1 MLTKNGTLKVC
12 LAVASILSWFTLG
25 CGNINTPELKGEE
38 GKAPVSQSSKTAV
51 GSTSSSQ
58 SCVIDDIRYPTNEE
72 DFEKMLYGDRGFLA
86 EYNGVKHL
94 GYDVDYAEGTAIHAM
109 TCGKIVFYGPANGY
123 GTLVV
128 VIEVKLPYP
137 MTFENGDGDL
147 VTTDTVL
154 CIYGHLRTMEYL
166 NGGEKLT
173 WKVGDMV
180 QMGDVIGFVQN
191 ENFNGDGTGHL
202 HDGNRVQSAAEAK
215 ATDPQYW
222 FRGNDTPGE
231 GLFKKYYTDPKQ
243 FIRTIQEQLHG
254 SGSSAKSTATSLPLG
269 TLIKTDAGRYEL
281 VSDDGLF
288 DVSNVKHLPFE
299 CAVNVTQDLL
309 SCYTQMPT
317 DTISLTL
324 DAQVV
329 KFDGEPQVYMLYPS
343 HNPTLIG
350 FHTFLSYE
358 SFLSWGY
365 QPADIVSYP
374 LAQKPAIIGSLLNL
388 GDLGLRPGTLVK
400 GIGES
405 EVSVAHQG
413 GMRRPIFNWD
423 VFNAIGHKSS
433 CIYEIDSSTLDA
445 VAGKRSD
452 QVIGIGDIEQ
462 CNAPQPISCA
472 PGSWTSCVCGSGVTG
487 SKTCNGDGASYG
499 ECECQ
504 TAGNGGGLGG
514 DEDAGVDA
522 SSSAGG
528 ASGSGGQSGS
538 GGSDGSGGTMSV
550 GGSGGAPAMNCTP
563 GQQIGC
569 GCLGGQQGY
578 QVCLSDGLAFGAC
591 NCPNVGTGG
600 AGGAGG
606 STSTG
611 GMGGSTSAGG
621 TSGSGGSGV
630 DAGQVSYCLDPY
642 SRACT
647 TNETRL
653 INCLSGTTIVQT
665 CLADCSGWT
674 NEVCPPANTGGSGGS
689 GVDAGNNSII
699 CQAHGVPGK
708 VVFYANAPVGPNKN
722 MVIPGWGDY
731 PSWCGVPDESWGNWA
746 WGAVGVGELVFQKGD
761 VYQGAKYIFAP
772 GVSSGYGNSPDA
784 WYCDQ
789 TGCSIGTFVVCN
801 GLQEACRVQN
811 GVLSGGAS
819 YTPNSANWQNI
830 LCIL

>member
-1 MLTKNGTLKVC
+1 MLTKNSALKVC
-12 LAVASILSWFTLG
+12 LTVVLILSWFTLG

-38 GKAPVSQSSKTAV
+38 SKAPVSQSSKTAV
-51 GSTSSSQ
+51 GGDNSQ
-58 SCVIDDIRYPTNEE
+58 SCVITDIRYPTNEE
-72 DFEKMLYGDRGFLA
+72 DFQHLLYDDRGFLA
-86 EYNGVKHL
+86 EYNGEKHL
-94 GYDVDYAEGTAIHAM
+94 GYDVDYPVGKAIHAIS
-109 TCGKIVFYGPANGY
+109 CGKIAYYGPANGY

-128 VIEVKLPYP
+128 AIEVKLPYP

-147 VTTDTVL
+147 VTTDTV
-154 CIYGHLRTMEYL
+154 IVIQGHLMDAW
-166 NGGEKLT
+166 GGQKLT
-173 WKVGDMV
+173 WKVGDNV
-180 QMGDVIGFVQN
+180 QIDDVIGFVQVDAL
-191 ENFNGDGTGHL
+191 NGEGSE
-202 HDGNRVQSAAEAK
+202 HDHVGVRVQSVEDAK
-215 ATDPQYW
+215 ATEPRFW
-222 FRGNDTPGE
+222 LRGNDTPGE
-231 GLFKKYYTDPKQ
+231 GLFKKYFTDPKQ
-243 FIRTIQEQLHG
+243 YILTVQEQLHG
-254 SGSSAKSTATSLPLG
+254 SGGVAKSTATSLLQG

-374 LAQKPAIIGSLLNL
+374 LAQKPAIVGSLLNL

-423 VFNAIGHKSS
+423 VFAAIGYKSS

-452 QVIGIGDIEQ
+452 QVIGIDELEQ
-462 CNAPQPISCA
+462 CNSPQAISCA

-522 SSSAGG
+522 NSSAGG
-528 ASGSGGQSGS
+528 ASGSGGQS
-538 GGSDGSGGTMSV
+538 
-550 GGSGGAPAMNCTP
+550 GSGGAPAMNCTP

-600 AGGAGG
+600 SGGSGG

-611 GMGGSTSAGG
+611 GSGGSTSTGG
-621 TSGSGGSGV
+621 TSSNGGSGV
-630 DAGQVSYCLDPY
+630 DAGPVSYCLDFY

-653 INCLSGTTIVQT
+653 INCSGGTAIVQT
-665 CLADCSGWT
+665 CLIDCSGWT
-674 NEVCPPANTGGSGGS
+674 SEACPPANTGGSGGS

-699 CQAHGVPGK
+699 CQAYGVPGK
-708 VVFYANAPVGPNKN
+708 TVVYANAPVGPDKN
-722 MVIPGWGDY
+722 MVIPGWSDY
-731 PSWCGVPDESWGNWA
+731 PGWCGEPDEPWGNWA

-761 VYQGAKYIFAP
+761 AYQGAKYIFAP

-789 TGCSIGTFVVCN
+789 TGCPIGTFVVCN

-830 LCIL
+830 QCIL